1 MSVPTGPG
9 TDSDSAQR
17 LRAELEFL
25 SELCSVVASNTELE
39 PILDWIVRKTTSMLG
54 ADEGSLK
61 LLGPDA
67 ASPTAQTIIRQPAAG
82 VIESGSWPMP
92 VTTTVMGFLMY
103 KGEALSTPDLLADAR
118 FPGLRSVN
126 TRIRGVLAVPLRVD
140 NRITGMLAVTT
151 LEPGREWNADAI
163 QLLTIVASNSAG
175 VIEQARLRDESRK
188 KEELEKEKRLMER
201 ELDLARDI
209 QMGLVPS
216 RPMVAGPWEVHG
228 MVIPARQVGGDY
240 FDYFQLDDNRFGI
253 TLADVS
259 GKGVPASLLMS
270 NLQASLRAFCDG
282 RRSLPEALDL
292 LNRSVARASTAG
304 KFVTLFYAE
313 VDHVKGVLRY
323 ANAGH
328 NYPLLRRADGTVKWL
343 DNSGLILGIME
354 GVDYEEVE
362 IPFTEGDA
370 LLLYS
375 DGIPEAENAREDQF
389 SDEKLHELWKDCGA
403 LPTREMIPR
412 LFKSVAEFRGDAAQ
426 SDDITALVVA
436 SHST

>member
-1 MSVPTGPG
+1 
-9 TDSDSAQR
+9 
-17 LRAELEFL
+17 
-25 SELCSVVASNTELE
+25 
-39 PILDWIVRKTTSMLG
+39 
-54 ADEGSLK
+54 
-61 LLGPDA
+61 
-67 ASPTAQTIIRQPAAG
+67 
-82 VIESGSWPMP
+82 
-92 VTTTVMGFLMY
+92 
-103 KGEALSTPDLLADAR
+103 
-118 FPGLRSVN
+118 
-126 TRIRGVLAVPLRVD
+126 
-140 NRITGMLAVTT
+140 
-151 LEPGREWNADAI
+151 
-163 QLLTIVASNSAG
+163 
-175 VIEQARLRDESRK
+175 
-188 KEELEKEKRLMER
+188 
-201 ELDLARDI
+201 
-209 QMGLVPS
+209 
-216 RPMVAGPWEVHG
+216 